1 MTSLS
6 FWAFSSLDNYN
17 KKLHHSAI
25 CCLKYPS
32 YGLGKNTLKNI
43 LFILFKSY
51 NSFMEKLV
59 EIKDLNMYYPIQTG
73 FMDGTKEYLRA
84 LTGVNLDI
92 YKGEILGL
100 VGESGCG
107 KSTLG
112 KAVLNL
118 IKPEGEVLYEGE
130 NVLTLNRKD
139 LKRFRKKAQLI
150 FQNPFSSLDP
160 RMTVYN
166 ILREPLVVHGIRD
179 KNVINSRIHEI
190 ISHAGLDDESLK
202 RYPHEFSGGQ
212 RQRIAIA
219 RALILKPDFLV
230 ADEPVSALDVSIQA
244 QIITLLKELKDKL
257 NLTILFISHDL
268 GVVKYL
274 SDRIAVMYLGDI
286 VELSDADE
294 LFKNPK
300 HPYTKALISAVP
312 SIAQK
317 PVDIELEGDL
327 PSPKNPPLG
336 CKFHT
341 RCPMVMEI
349 CSQKEPEI
357 KEVSGSHCV
366 KCHLYD

>member
-1 MTSLS
+1 
-6 FWAFSSLDNYN
+6 
-17 KKLHHSAI
+17 
-25 CCLKYPS
+25 
-32 YGLGKNTLKNI
+32 
-43 LFILFKSY
+43 
-51 NSFMEKLV
+51 MEKLIK
-59 EIKDLNMYYPIQTG
+59 IKDLNMYYPIQSD
-73 FMDGTKEYLRA
+73 FLNSTKEYLRA
-84 LTGVNLDI
+84 LCDINLDI

-112 KAVLNL
+112 KAVLKL
-118 IKPEGEVLYEGE
+118 IAAQGEVFYEDE
-130 NVLTLNRKD
+130 NILD
-139 LKRFRKKAQLI
+139 LDTKKLKSFRKKAQLI

-160 RMTVYN
+160 RMTVYEL
-166 ILREPLVVHGIRD
+166 LREPLVVHNIRN
-179 KNVINSRIHEI
+179 KTEINTRIHQI
-190 ISHAGLDDESLK
+190 INDVGLDEESLK

-219 RALILKPDFLV
+219 RALILKPEFLV

-244 QIITLLKELKDKL
+244 QIITLLKELKDKY

-286 VELSDADE
+286 VELATAKE

-300 HPYTKALISAVP
+300 HPYTQALISAVP
-312 SIAQK
+312 SIAKK
-317 PVDIELEGDL
+317 PDGIKLEGDL
-327 PSPKNPPLG
+327 PSPKNPPKA

-341 RCPMVMEI
+341 RCFKAMKI
-349 CSQKEPEI
+349 CSQKEPGII
-357 KEVSGSHCV
+357 KISDSHYV